1 MFEWFNRLHAFLCF
15 CRKSEKKTNKQ
26 TNNRI
31 KRKRKRRKLAS
42 SVIVFISKFQ
52 IIGKYYGMT
61 VKIENRTLKLIRNH
75 LKYESQHENEEMEM
89 QCVSDVCILCAS
101 CDNDILLFV
110 CERGYYSYTHVIYV
124 FMHCITFMWIVQVEC
139 SQFTRSII
147 MHPIES
153 TAQAVRFH

>member
-1 MFEWFNRLHAFLCF
+1 MNDLTDYTHF
-15 CRKSEKKTNKQ
+15 CVFVENQKKKNKQ

-89 QCVSDVCILCAS
+89 Q
-101 CDNDILLFV
+101 
-110 CERGYYSYTHVIYV
+110 
-124 FMHCITFMWIVQVEC
+124 
-139 SQFTRSII
+139 
-147 MHPIES
+147 
-153 TAQAVRFH
+153 